1 MNVTKS
7 SLNVNLSDSQITD
20 LARPLVGILQK
31 FYEDPKNEED
41 FQKMATQCRES
52 KRKPRRNLIR
62 LYGVLVGLA
71 VAGMAIGFAI
81 GKFTAPQK
89 TVTITEKVEVPV
101 YESGALPKNADVFL
115 YDIPL
120 SDSLQRYIYE
130 ICAEKSVPVTL
141 ALAMIEHESG
151 FNPEVVSST
160 NDYGLMQIN
169 AVNHDW
175 LEEQYRTADFLNP
188 YQNAFCGITIIGGYI
203 EKYGDY
209 GKALMAYNMGDY
221 GAQKAWE
228 SGVTNTNY
236 SSTILELMQEY
247 EEVSHNAKHDG
258 A

>member
-1 MNVTKS
+1 
-7 SLNVNLSDSQITD
+7 
-20 LARPLVGILQK
+20 
-31 FYEDPKNEED
+31 
-41 FQKMATQCRES
+41 MATQCRES
-52 KRKPRRNLIR
+52 KKKPKRKVVK
-62 LYGVLVGLA
+62 LYIFLAVLVLA
-71 VAGMAIGFAI
+71 GGTIGFFV
-81 GKFTAPQK
+81 GQFTTPQK
-89 TVTITEKVEVPV
+89 TVTITETIEVPV
-101 YESGALPKNADVFL
+101 YESDMLVENADVFL

-130 ICAEKSVPVTL
+130 ICADEGVPVTL

-169 AVNHDW
+169 AVNHEW
-175 LEEQYRTADFLNP
+175 LEEKYRTADFLNP
-188 YQNAFCGITIIGGYI
+188 YQNTFCGITIIGGYI

-228 SGVTNTNY
+228 NGVTSTDY
-236 SSTILELMQEY
+236 STKILDLMQKY
-247 EEVSHNAKHDG
+247 EEVLHNAEHDG